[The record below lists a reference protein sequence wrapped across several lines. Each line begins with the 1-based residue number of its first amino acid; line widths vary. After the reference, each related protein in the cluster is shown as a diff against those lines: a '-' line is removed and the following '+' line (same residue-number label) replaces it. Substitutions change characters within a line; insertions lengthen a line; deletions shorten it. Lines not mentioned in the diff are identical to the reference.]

1 MQPSLFGCHIL
12 SISGRLCSH
21 CVTPFLFN
29 PHQFSFADY
38 IIDYCK
44 FLRWMS
50 CGNSRFH
57 LNSWIRYCRLSRMN
71 IIGYKQKHLGHPS
84 EELSADI
91 PCAGGQTILMA
102 EIILICSGALFVIA
116 YMFVKSI
123 PGTNDNIASLPLI
136 CIAVVALCPII
147 WNATVLIVM
156 FMVSVFMGPFL
167 TGCCISF
174 GSVMAFICPFPH
186 SKRRSVLVWG
196 SRC

>member
-38 IIDYCK
+38 IIDYCE

-50 CGNSRFH
+50 CGNLRFH
-57 LNSWIRYCRLSRMN
+57 SNSWIRYCWLSRMN

-84 EELSADI
+84 EKLSADI
-91 PCAGGQTILMA
+91 PCAGWQTVLMA
-102 EIILICSGALFVIA
+102 EIILPICSTALFVIV

-123 PGTNDNIASLPLI
+123 PGKNDNIASSPLI
-136 CIAVVALCPII
+136 SIEVVQLGPII
-147 WNATVLIVM
+147 WNAPSLIVM
-156 FMVSVFMGPFL
+156 FVVSVFMGPFL

-174 GSVMAFICPFPH
+174 SLVMAFIFPFPF
-186 SKRRSVLVWG
+186 SK
-196 SRC
+196 